1 VSFAARAADRAV
13 ELCWIDYVIHPELI
27 PCGSESRVTEVTLI
41 IFAVCQNRN
50 LKKLEELY
58 VDTQHALKLLHRYHD
73 ATNAGRLDEFDDLF
87 ADDFI
92 NFAAGFEPVKSLAA
106 MKMLI
111 QELLLAFPDWHVTV
125 EDMFAQDNKVV
136 TRWSLNATH
145 LAPYYDI
152 PATGL
157 KIRAEGIHIDHIV
170 DGKIANLWACNN
182 FTETFTKLRAH
193 AGK

>member
-1 VSFAARAADRAV
+1 M
-13 ELCWIDYVIHPELI
+13 
-27 PCGSESRVTEVTLI
+27 
-41 IFAVCQNRN
+41 
-50 LKKLEELY
+50 
-58 VDTQHALKLLHRYHD
+58 DTQQALKLLHRYHD

-106 MKMLI
+106 MKKLI

-136 TRWSLNATH
+136 TRWSLAATH
-145 LAPYYDI
+145 LAPYHDI

-170 DGKIANLWACNN
+170 DGKIAKRWACNN
-182 FTETFTKLRAH
+182 FTETFNRLRAYAPADRSGSH
-193 AGK
+193 RS